1 MPTTWLINTEEQVPN
16 LVVMPFKSNNVDAS
30 VAANF
35 LFGLCYQIINK
46 EVTLNDELTQMM
58 MNTV

>member
-1 MPTTWLINTEEQVPN
+1 
-16 LVVMPFKSNNVDAS
+16 MPFKSNNVDAS